1 MANTKPTPPP
11 VVPKADNS
19 KQRLIAIA
27 AVVIVAL
34 LAVNAWLLFK
44 YTEANKSQMAL
55 TTQLDESIT
64 AQEELN
70 AEVNAAK
77 EELNALRTDNADLN
91 ALIDQKTAELEEA
104 QNRIS
109 GMIRKGGS
117 LDSARREIAD
127 LKAQLSSSL
136 AEVNQLREQNAL
148 LTDENQQLAEQR
160 DNLQTDLNTQLEA
173 NEGLTQE
180 RAILV
185 SEREQLTE
193 ANSQLSRKVTQA
205 SAIRVDNLVAVGQK
219 VRKSGTAVTRRSAN
233 NVSQITVTFN
243 TSVNEIA
250 EPGEEVFLVRLLNA
264 AGVTQGA
271 DGSGAAGTFTNKATG
286 EQIRYTMKDNL
297 NYDRTENTLQLTWAP
312 ERAFDPGKYTVE
324 VYNKGFLVGTTSLV
338 LK

>member
-1 MANTKPTPPP
+1 MANQQPTTPPP
-11 VVPKADNS
+11 AAPKPDNS
-19 KQRLIAIA
+19 KQRLITIA

-44 YTEANKSQMAL
+44 YTQANKSQMAL
-55 TTQLDESIT
+55 STQLDESIA

-70 AEVNAAK
+70 LEFTAAR
-77 EELNALRTDNADLN
+77 EELESLRTGNEELN

-104 QNRIS
+104 KNRIS

-117 LDSARREIAD
+117 LDAARREIAD

-148 LTDENQQLAEQR
+148 LADENTQLTEQR
-160 DNLQTDLNTQLEA
+160 NNLQTDLNTQLEA

-205 SAIRVDNLVAVGQK
+205 SAIKVNSLTAVGQK
-219 VRKSGTAVTRRSAN
+219 VRKSGKPVTRRSAD
-233 NVSQITVTFN
+233 NVSQIAVTFN
-243 TSVNEIA
+243 TDSNEIA
-250 EPGEEVFLVRLLNA
+250 EPGEETFFVRILNA
-264 AGVTQGA
+264 EGVTQSAGT
-271 DGSGAAGTFTNKATG
+271 GSGVFTNKATG
-286 EQIRYTMKDNL
+286 EQIKYTLMNKLD
-297 NYDRTENTLQLTWAP
+297 YDRSANSLQLVWKSDQG
-312 ERAFDPGKYTVE
+312 FSPGRYDVE
-324 VYNKGFLVGTTSLV
+324 VYNKGFLVGTTNLV